1 MFDGG
6 IKIKAFIFDM
16 DGVIIDS
23 EPLHFESDRM
33 VMREFGVEL
42 TDEELNRF
50 VGVANPQMWAELKD
64 KYNIDLSIDELLERQ
79 HANKLKLLEEM
90 ELETISGIDELISD
104 LQKKG
109 IAIALASSSSKEF
122 IELVLKK
129 LGITECFQAIVS
141 GDDVEK
147 GKPEPDIFL
156 KAAELLKVSPENC
169 IVLEDSGHGVNA
181 AKKAGMKCIGFINSN
196 SGNQDLSKADKV
208 VSTLVGLEYD
218 SLYASNS

>member
-1 MFDGG
+1 
-6 IKIKAFIFDM
+6 M

-42 TDEELNRF
+42 TDEDLNRF

-64 KYNIDLSIDELLERQ
+64 KYSINITIEELLERQ
-79 HANKLKLLEEM
+79 HASKLKLLEER

-109 IAIALASSSSKEF
+109 IAIALASSSSREF

-129 LGITECFQAIVS
+129 LGITECFQVIVS
-141 GDDVEK
+141 GDEVEK

-169 IVLEDSGHGVNA
+169 IVLEDSQHGVNA
-181 AKKAGMKCIGFINSN
+181 AKKAGMKCIGFINPN

-208 VSTLVGLEYD
+208 VSTLVGLEYY
-218 SLYASNS
+218 SLYES

>member
-1 MFDGG
+1 
-6 IKIKAFIFDM
+6 M

-42 TDEELNRF
+42 TDEDLNRF

-64 KYNIDLSIDELLERQ
+64 KYSINITIEELLERQ
-79 HANKLKLLEEM
+79 HASKLKLLEER

-109 IAIALASSSSKEF
+109 IAIALASSSSREF

-129 LGITECFQAIVS
+129 LGITECFQVIVS
-141 GDDVEK
+141 GDEVEK

-169 IVLEDSGHGVNA
+169 IVLEDSQHGVNA
-181 AKKAGMKCIGFINSN
+181 AKNAGMKCIGFINPN

-208 VSTLVGLEYD
+208 VSTLVGLEYY
-218 SLYASNS
+218 SLY

>member
-1 MFDGG
+1 
-6 IKIKAFIFDM
+6 M

-42 TDEELNRF
+42 TDEELNRY

-64 KYNIDLSIDELLERQ
+64 KYNINLTIDELLERQ
-79 HANKLKLLEEM
+79 HANKLKLLKEIQ
-90 ELETISGIDELISD
+90 LDTISGIDELILD

-109 IAIALASSSSKEF
+109 IAIALASSSSREF
-122 IELVLKK
+122 IELVLEK
-129 LGITECFQAIVS
+129 LGITECFQVIVS
-141 GDDVEK
+141 GDEVEK

-156 KAAELLKVSPENC
+156 KAAELLKVAPENC
-169 IVLEDSGHGVNA
+169 IVLEDAEHGVNA
-181 AKKAGMKCIGFINSN
+181 AKKAGMKCIGFINPN

-208 VSTLVGLEYD
+208 VSTLVGLEYE
-218 SLYASNS
+218 SLYESGN

>member
-1 MFDGG
+1 
-6 IKIKAFIFDM
+6 M

-42 TDEELNRF
+42 TDEELNRY

-64 KYNIDLSIDELLERQ
+64 KYNINLTIDELLERQ
-79 HANKLKLLEEM
+79 HANKLKLLKEIQ
-90 ELETISGIDELISD
+90 LETISGIDELILD

-109 IAIALASSSSKEF
+109 IAIALASSSSREF

-129 LGITECFQAIVS
+129 LGIIDCFQVIVS

-156 KAAELLKVSPENC
+156 KAAELLKVAPENC
-169 IVLEDSGHGVNA
+169 IVLEDSEHGVNA
-181 AKKAGMKCIGFINSN
+181 AKKAGMKCIGFINPN
-196 SGNQDLSKADKV
+196 SGNQDLSKADKI
-208 VSTLVGLEYD
+208 VSTLVGLEYE
-218 SLYASNS
+218 SLYESGN

>member
-1 MFDGG
+1 
-6 IKIKAFIFDM
+6 M

-50 VGVANPQMWAELKD
+50 VGVANPQMWVELKD
-64 KYNIDLSIDELLERQ
+64 KYSINITIEELLERQ
-79 HANKLKLLEEM
+79 HASKLKLLEER

-109 IAIALASSSSKEF
+109 IAIALASSSSREF

-129 LGITECFQAIVS
+129 LGITECFQVIVS
-141 GDDVEK
+141 GDEVEK

-169 IVLEDSGHGVNA
+169 IVLEDSQHGVNA
-181 AKKAGMKCIGFINSN
+181 AKKAGMKCIGFINPN

-208 VSTLVGLEYD
+208 VSTLVGLEYY
-218 SLYASNS
+218 SLYES

>member
-1 MFDGG
+1 
-6 IKIKAFIFDM
+6 M

-64 KYNIDLSIDELLERQ
+64 KYNINLTIDELLERQ
-79 HANKLKLLEEM
+79 HANKLKLLEESQ
-90 ELETISGIDELISD
+90 LETISGIDELISD

-109 IAIALASSSSKEF
+109 IAIALASSSSREF

-129 LGITECFQAIVS
+129 LGIIDCFQVIVS

-169 IVLEDSGHGVNA
+169 IVLEDSEHGVNA
-181 AKKAGMKCIGFINSN
+181 AKKAGMKCIGFINPN

-218 SLYASNS
+218 SFYER

>member
-1 MFDGG
+1 
-6 IKIKAFIFDM
+6 M

-64 KYNIDLSIDELLERQ
+64 KYSINITIEELLERQ
-79 HANKLKLLEEM
+79 HASKLKLLEER

-109 IAIALASSSSKEF
+109 IAIALASSSSREF

-129 LGITECFQAIVS
+129 LGITECFQVIVS
-141 GDDVEK
+141 GDEVEK

-169 IVLEDSGHGVNA
+169 IVLEDSQHGVNA
-181 AKKAGMKCIGFINSN
+181 AKKAGMKCIGFINPN

-208 VSTLVGLEYD
+208 VSTLVGLEYY
-218 SLYASNS
+218 SLYES